1 MSTDNLYRRFSDRLE
16 MPEQLPEGLDVPELR
31 EAYDAAMEAYYAVD
45 DVISEKA
52 AYEVLVVDDI
62 DELAEEKYLRALR
75 SGDKSAKYEGDRL
88 RKLRAE
94 TIAKA
99 EKAIQEATRTRRAYE
114 KLLKEYSLE
123 IAKLAARRLEDA
135 ESAVLEAEAAF
146 RGAYRQYQQAVA
158 RMEDAVHRAG
168 LVTVVNVR
176 QIRGKA
182 QAIASRNFGDSVQ
195 LTIQD
200 VRRAFDGFATGWR
213 EATDSGTTPPRGGV
227 GESASFDHDGM
238 WQARALLAGEA

>member
-1 MSTDNLYRRFSDRLE
+1 MSNNLYRRFSDRLE
-16 MPEQLPEGLDVPELR
+16 APEPLPEGLDAPELR
-31 EAYDAAMEAYYAVD
+31 EAHDAAMEAYLAAD
-45 DVISEKA
+45 DVISAKD
-52 AYEVLVVDDI
+52 AYEVLVVADI

-75 SGDKSAKYEGDRL
+75 SGDKSAKYEGDCL
-88 RKLRAE
+88 RRLRAE

-99 EKAIQEATRTRRAYE
+99 EQATQEATRTRRAYE
-114 KLLKEYSLE
+114 KLLKEYALE

-135 ESAVLEAEAAF
+135 ESSVMKAEAAF
-146 RGAYRQYQQAVA
+146 RSAYREYQQAVT

-168 LVTVVNVR
+168 LMTVVNAR

-195 LTIQD
+195 LTIWD

-213 EATDSGTTPPRGGV
+213 EATDSGATPARGGA
-227 GESASFDHDGM
+227 GESASFDHDGV
-238 WQARALLAGEA
+238 WQK

>member
-1 MSTDNLYRRFSDRLE
+1 MPTNNLYRRLSDRLE
-16 MPEQLPEGLDVPELR
+16 APEPLPEGLDAPELQ
-31 EAYDAAMEAYYAVD
+31 EAYDAAMEAYLAAD
-45 DVISEKA
+45 DVITEKD

-99 EKAIQEATRTRRAYE
+99 ERAIQEATRARRAYE

-135 ESAVLEAEAAF
+135 ETSVVEAEAAF
-146 RGAYRQYQQAVA
+146 REAYRQYQQAVA

-182 QAIASRNFGDSVQ
+182 QAIASRQFGDSVQ
-195 LTIQD
+195 LTIQS

-227 GESASFDHDGM
+227 GESASFDHKGV
-238 WQARALLAGEA
+238 WQA

>member
-1 MSTDNLYRRFSDRLE
+1 MEGFLMSNNLYRRFSDRLE
-16 MPEQLPEGLDVPELR
+16 APEPLPEGLDVPELR
-31 EAYDAAMEAYYAVD
+31 EAHDAAMEAYLAVD
-45 DVISEKA
+45 DVISEKD

-75 SGDKSAKYEGDRL
+75 SGDKSAKFEGDRL

-94 TIAKA
+94 TIARA
-99 EKAIQEATRTRRAYE
+99 EQAIQEATRTRRAYE

-135 ESAVLEAEAAF
+135 ESSVMEAEAAF
-146 RGAYRQYQQAVA
+146 RSAYRQYQQAVA

-182 QAIASRNFGDSVQ
+182 QAVASRNFGDSVQ
-195 LTIQD
+195 LTIEN

-213 EATDSGTTPPRGGV
+213 EATGSGTTPPRGGA
-227 GESASFDHDGM
+227 GESASFDHEGT
-238 WQARALLAGEA
+238 WQK